1 VGETRVD
8 LQHLLEDLRDA
19 YVGSLEETI
28 LTEIVANG
36 LDAGAPTISIST
48 DPVAVTLTVVDE
60 GRGMRRR
67 ELARY
72 HDIASSSN
80 KRGDGIGF
88 AGVGIKLGLLI
99 SQEVFTETRRAGTHA
114 ASSWHLR
121 SRYRAPWKWVPPPG
135 LAPARGTAVR
145 LTLSNPLSP
154 LLDAGFLEE
163 TIRRH
168 FEPLLNPTFDPILK
182 RHYPNGIRFQIDRQ
196 PVLPVK
202 EPSAEIVPVAI
213 RLARKRTPSA
223 TGYLERYDTPLS
235 DDRSGI
241 AISTFGKVIKRGWDW
256 LGVTPVAPARIAGLI
271 EVPELASCL
280 TLNKNDFLRS
290 GARGAMYLGY
300 RKALQEVVSRQLA
313 EWDDTRTE
321 SETAPPVRLDRDL
334 ERVLEDL
341 AGDFPLLHS
350 LVERRPGG
358 QKRLPMPDLSKGEA
372 MSPLLSLIR
381 GAEAEPERPDLPA
394 DSPASPSGPASPD
407 GPPERPPAPNPADPE
422 PGHEAG
428 AVPSSG
434 STRRRTQYGLTIRF
448 ERHPDDAELGRLVEN
463 TILVNDAH
471 PAYERAQSSR
481 SMGYHLAL
489 TVALALA
496 PLAVAPAEEH
506 LFITRFMAE
515 WGVVHGGK
523 SSRRRPT
530 TRRKR

>member
-19 YVGSLEETI
+19 YAGSLEETI

-36 LDAGAPTISIST
+36 LDAGAATISIST

-72 HDIASSSN
+72 HDIASSSK

-99 SQEVFTETRRAGTHA
+99 SQEVLTETRRAGTHA
-114 ASSWHLR
+114 ASSWRLG
-121 SRYRAPWKWVPPPG
+121 SRYRAPWKWIPPPG

-168 FEPLLNPTFDPILK
+168 FAPLFNPAFDAILK
-182 RHYPNGIRFQIDRQ
+182 RHYPNGIRFQIDGQ
-196 PVLPVK
+196 PLLPVN

-223 TGYLERYDTPLS
+223 TGFLGRYDTPLS
-235 DDRSGI
+235 EDRSGI

-256 LGVTPVAPARIAGLI
+256 LGVTPAAPTRIAGLI

-313 EWDDTRTE
+313 GWDDSRTE
-321 SETAPPVRLDRDL
+321 SETPRPVRLDRDL

-341 AGDFPLLHS
+341 ADDFPLLHS
-350 LVERRPGG
+350 LVERRAGG
-358 QKRLPMPDLSKGEA
+358 QKRLPMPDQSSGEA

-381 GAEAEPERPDLPA
+381 GAEADREGPG
-394 DSPASPSGPASPD
+394 SPAGAGGTQPQAY
-407 GPPERPPAPNPADPE
+407 PE
-422 PGHEAG
+422 PAVPEPATPGQNPMDAESPHEAG
-428 AVPSSG
+428 AVPASG
-434 STRRRTQYGLTIRF
+434 SKRRRTQYGLTIQF
-448 ERHPDDAELGRLVEN
+448 ERLPDDRELGRLVEN
-463 TILVNDAH
+463 TIWVNDAH
-471 PAYERAQSSR
+471 PAFERAQAAR
-481 SMGYHLAL
+481 SLGYHLAL

-506 LFITRFMAE
+506 LFVTRFMAE
-515 WGVVHGGK
+515 WGIVPAGK
-523 SSRRRPT
+523 AGH
-530 TRRKR
+530 RRKAQKR